1 MKVHPVMLL
10 KTRSGFRH
18 FAIHPVISMKTKDFP
33 VCLDI
38 IENK

>member
-18 FAIHPVISMKTKDFP
+18 FATQPVMSMKTNGF
-33 VCLDI
+33 LYLSRYY
-38 IENK
+38 